1 VRIQL
6 TDVFL
11 RDGLQDEDVV
21 VPTAGKLAVAEA
33 LVAAGLPRLE
43 VASFVNPQKVP
54 QMGDAAEVLAGL
66 PSSEQVTYT
75 SLALNGRGVARAVAA
90 GATDVQVVASASQA
104 HSSANAGQGIED
116 ALESLAAEVARYPQT
131 HFFAGISTAFTCPFE
146 GEIDPAHLLRVV
158 RAFQAM
164 GVTDI
169 GLADTLGT
177 SPTDQV
183 VNAVA
188 YVQDAEPGLT
198 YSLHL
203 HNAHGQALDTVSAA
217 VEQLGI
223 TRFDSALGGYGG
235 CPFAPG
241 AHGNIATEQL
251 VAHLHGA
258 GHDTGIDEARLA
270 EAVRL
275 ARDVVACSPALG
287 SLNPAAR
294 PA

>member
-1 VRIQL
+1 MDIQL

-21 VPTAGKLAVAEA
+21 VATADKLAVAQA
-33 LVAAGLPRLE
+33 LMAAGLTRLE
-43 VASFVNPQKVP
+43 VASFVNPKKIP
-54 QMGDAAEVLAGL
+54 QMADATEVLAGL
-66 PSSEQVTYT
+66 PRSEPVTYT
-75 SLALNGRGVARAVAA
+75 ALALNGRGIARAVAA

-104 HSSANAGQGIED
+104 HSSANAGQSIEGT
-116 ALESLAAEVARYPQT
+116 LESLSAEVARYPQV

-164 GVTDI
+164 GITDI

-183 VNAVA
+183 VNSVA
-188 YVQDAEPGLT
+188 YVQDAEPDLI

-203 HNAHGQALDTVSAA
+203 HNAHGQALATVSAA

-258 GHDTGIDEARLA
+258 GYDTGIDEARLA
-270 EAVRL
+270 DAVRL

>member
-1 VRIQL
+1 MDVQI

-21 VPTAGKLAVAEA
+21 VATADKLAVAGA
-33 LVAAGLPRLE
+33 LVAAGLTRLE
-43 VASFVNPQKVP
+43 VASLVHPKKVP
-54 QMGDAAEVLAGL
+54 QMADAAEVLAGL
-66 PSSEQVTYT
+66 PPSEQVTYT
-75 SLALNGRGVARAVAA
+75 SLALNGRGIARAAAA
-90 GATDVQVVASASQA
+90 GATDVQVVTSASQT
-104 HSSANAGQGIED
+104 HSSANAGQSVED
-116 ALESLAAEVARYPQT
+116 ALAGLAAEVVRYPRI

-146 GEIDPAHLLRVV
+146 GAIDPAHLLRVV
-158 RAFQAM
+158 RAFKTM
-164 GVTDI
+164 GITDI

-183 VNAVA
+183 MASVR
-188 YVQDAEPGLT
+188 YVQDSEPDLT

-203 HNAHGQALDTVSAA
+203 HNAHGQALTTVSAA
-217 VEQLGI
+217 IEQLRI

-258 GHDTGIDEARLA
+258 GHDTGIDEDRLA

-275 ARDVVACSPALG
+275 ARDVVAHSPAVG
-287 SLNPAAR
+287 SLNPAGR
-294 PA
+294 

>member
-1 VRIQL
+1 MDVQI

-11 RDGLQDEDVV
+11 RDGLQDEDAVV
-21 VPTAGKLAVAEA
+21 LTEDKLAVAGA
-33 LVAAGLPRLE
+33 LVAAGLNRLE

-54 QMGDAAEVLAGL
+54 QMADAAEVLAGL
-66 PSSEQVTYT
+66 PRSGQVAYT
-75 SLALNGRGVARAVAA
+75 ALALNGRGIARAVAA

-104 HSSANAGQGIED
+104 HSSANAGRSVED
-116 ALESLAAEVARYPQT
+116 ALADLGAEIAHYPQADI
-131 HFFAGISTAFTCPFE
+131 FAGISTAFTCPFE

-158 RAFQAM
+158 RAFKAM

-177 SPTDQV
+177 SPTNQV
-183 VNAVA
+183 IHTVE
-188 YVQDAEPGLT
+188 YVQDAEPDLA

-203 HNAHGQALDTVSAA
+203 HNARGEALDTITAA
-217 VEQLGI
+217 VERLGI

-241 AHGNIATEQL
+241 AHGNIATEEL
-251 VAHLHGA
+251 VAHLHA
-258 GHDTGIDEARLA
+258 TGHDTGIDEDRLA

-275 ARDVVACSPALG
+275 ARDVLARSPTATTTA
-287 SLNPAAR
+287 PASR
-294 PA
+294 

>member
-1 VRIQL
+1 MRIRL

-21 VPTAGKLAVAEA
+21 VPTNDKLAVAQA
-33 LVAAGLPRLE
+33 LMAAGLTHLE
-43 VASFVNPQKVP
+43 VASFVNPRKVP
-54 QMGDAAEVLAGL
+54 QMADAADVLSAL
-66 PSSEQVTYT
+66 PRSEGVTYT
-75 SLALNGRGVARAVAA
+75 ALALNGRGIARAVEA
-90 GATDVQVVASASQA
+90 GATDIQVVTSASQA
-104 HSSANAGQGIED
+104 HSSANAGRSIED
-116 ALESLAAEVARYPQT
+116 ALASLGEEVARFPEI

-146 GEIDPAHLLRVV
+146 GEIDPAHLLRIV
-158 RAFQAM
+158 RAFKAM
-164 GVTDI
+164 GITDI

-183 VNAVA
+183 VRAVQH
-188 YVQDAEPGLT
+188 VQDAEPELT

-203 HNAHGQALDTVSAA
+203 HNAHGQALATVSAA
-217 VEQLGI
+217 VEHLGI

-251 VAHLHGA
+251 VAHLHA
-258 GHDTGIDEARLA
+258 TGHDTGVDQNQLA

-275 ARDVVACSPALG
+275 ARVLVAQAPAL
-287 SLNPAAR
+287 PAAQ
-294 PA
+294 PAGR

>member
-1 VRIQL
+1 MDVQL

-11 RDGLQDEDVV
+11 RDGLQDEDVIV
-21 VPTAGKLAVAEA
+21 ATADKLAVAEA
-33 LVAAGLPRLE
+33 LMAAGLTRLE

-66 PSSEQVTYT
+66 PRSEQVTYT

-90 GATDVQVVASASQA
+90 GATDVAVVASASQA

-116 ALESLAAEVARYPQT
+116 ALESLAAEVARYPQV

-146 GEIDPAHLLRVV
+146 GEIAPAHLLRVV

-164 GVTDI
+164 GITDI

-177 SPTDQV
+177 SPTALV
-183 VNAVA
+183 MTALAHVRE
-188 YVQDAEPGLT
+188 AEPDLT

-203 HNAHGQALDTVSAA
+203 HNAHGQALTTVTAA
-217 VEQLGI
+217 VAAGI

-241 AHGNIATEQL
+241 AHGNIATEDL
-251 VAHLHGA
+251 VAHLHA
-258 GHDTGIDEARLA
+258 TGHDTGVDEDRLA

-275 ARDVVACSPALG
+275 ARDVVAHSPAVG
-287 SLNPAAR
+287 SLDPAGR
-294 PA
+294 

>member
-1 VRIQL
+1 MDVQL

-11 RDGLQDEDVV
+11 RDGLQDEDVIV
-21 VPTAGKLAVAEA
+21 STADKLAMAHA

-66 PSSEQVTYT
+66 PRSEQVTYT
-75 SLALNGRGVARAVAA
+75 SLALNGRGIARAVAA

-104 HSSANAGQGIED
+104 HSSANAGQSIED
-116 ALESLAAEVARYPQT
+116 ALESLATEVARCPQV

-158 RAFQAM
+158 RAFKNM
-164 GVTDI
+164 GITDI

-177 SPTDQV
+177 SPTDQI

-188 YVQDAEPGLT
+188 YVRDAEPDLT

-203 HNAHGQALDTVSAA
+203 HNAQGRNAA
-217 VEQLGI
+217 MQRVHK
-223 TRFDSALGGYGG
+223 GG
-235 CPFAPG
+235 
-241 AHGNIATEQL
+241 
-251 VAHLHGA
+251 
-258 GHDTGIDEARLA
+258 
-270 EAVRL
+270 
-275 ARDVVACSPALG
+275 
-287 SLNPAAR
+287 
-294 PA
+294 

>member
-1 VRIQL
+1 MDVQL

-11 RDGLQDEDVV
+11 RDGLQDEDVIV
-21 VPTAGKLAVAEA
+21 STADKLAMAHA

-66 PSSEQVTYT
+66 PRSEQVTYT
-75 SLALNGRGVARAVAA
+75 SLALNGRGIARAVAA

-104 HSSANAGQGIED
+104 HSSANAGQSIED
-116 ALESLAAEVARYPQT
+116 ALESLATEVARCPQV

-158 RAFQAM
+158 RAFKNM
-164 GVTDI
+164 GITDI

-177 SPTDQV
+177 SPTDQI

-188 YVQDAEPGLT
+188 YVRDAEPDLT

-203 HNAHGQALDTVSAA
+203 HNAHGQALDTVSAT
-217 VEQLGI
+217 VEQLEI

-241 AHGNIATEQL
+241 AHGNLATEEL
-251 VAHLHGA
+251 VAHLHA
-258 GHDTGIDEARLA
+258 TGHDTGIDEHRLA
-270 EAVRL
+270 EALRL
-275 ARDVVACSPALG
+275 ARDVVAYSPALG
-287 SLNPAAR
+287 SLDPAGR
-294 PA
+294 